1 MSQAVIGNLQVRM
14 GLDSAEFANGV
25 RSVQGSLAT
34 LGSSL
39 KAFATATAAVT
50 VFQQAVTALRDV
62 ADLGDVADAIG
73 VTAEQLQVYQR
84 MALASGAS
92 SEVMMR
98 GLQSIAEQSVDTKS
112 KLAELFAANNMTL
125 AGKEMNQ
132 IILEFMT
139 LLENARTP
147 AEQLAIATEVL
158 GTKVGRQLVEAL
170 RVGAS
175 GWDTEFGNM
184 RQSGNY
190 LAEESVKDAAKIE
203 QAYNQAAANI
213 QTVWQRMVVA
223 ITSGFMKG
231 GGYAV
236 SPELRAQFQQFADA
250 RDGVTTAPGKGDLFT
265 GKGDL
270 PSNINSRNGYSIGGG
285 GTANPFGGGGGGKT
299 GKPGGIA
306 APGSLDDIY
315 GPGMADSLNETKKS
329 FDELWS
335 EMESG
340 IPTTNLVAESFQN
353 IADTISNTLGYA
365 LEGLISGTMS
375 VKDAFK
381 SMAQSISQQ
390 LSQLAAEL
398 IKSSILKF
406 IGIAAGGMGGFT
418 VGGMSFGGFYANGG
432 HLGSGQWGIAGENGP
447 EIIRG
452 PANIVPMDQMG
463 SASPQMNVT
472 VINNSQASVN
482 TRQNQNGSLEVL
494 IEDMIADKLT
504 RGGNKIDTALARG
517 YGLRRAGR

>member
-39 KAFATATAAVT
+39 RTFATATAAIT

-62 ADLGDVADAIG
+62 ADLGDVAEAIG
-73 VTAEQLQVYQR
+73 LTAEQIQVYQK

-92 SEVMMR
+92 SDVMMR
-98 GLQSIAEQSVDTKS
+98 GLQSIAEQSVDTSS
-112 KLAELFAANNMTL
+112 KLSQLFTANGLVL

-139 LLENARTP
+139 LLQNAKTP
-147 AEQLAIATEVL
+147 AEQLAIATGVL
-158 GTKVGRQLVEAL
+158 GDKVGRQLVESL
-170 RVGAS
+170 RSGAS
-175 GWDTEFGNM
+175 GWNEAFNGMVADGW
-184 RQSGNY
+184 Y
-190 LAEESVKDAAKIE
+190 LTNEQVKAAQAIE
-203 QAYNQAAANI
+203 TKYNQVLSNLSSAWRIFVVQVAEGMAAVANPDMGSSANKF
-213 QTVWQRMVVA
+213 RYNFGLGVA
-223 ITSGFMKG
+223 KG
-231 GGYAV
+231 VPSNAG
-236 SPELRAQFQQFADA
+236 S
-250 RDGVTTAPGKGDLFT
+250 TAAMG

-270 PSNINSRNGYSIGGG
+270 PGNINPGSGYSVNKP
-285 GTANPFGGGGGGKT
+285 TANPFNGISAP
-299 GKPGGIA
+299 KPSLVPKIE
-306 APGSLDDIY
+306 PGTIEDIY
-315 GPGMADSLNETKKS
+315 GAGEAVTRLQDTIVEA
-329 FDELWS
+329 
-335 EMESG
+335 
-340 IPTTNLVAESFQN
+340 IPQSDALAESFQN
-353 IADTISNTLGYA
+353 IADTITDTLGYA
-365 LEGLISGTMS
+365 LTGLINGTMS

-398 IKSSILKF
+398 IKSSIFKLLS
-406 IGIAAGGMGGFT
+406 IAAGGMGGVT
-418 VGGMSFGGFYANGG
+418 VGGMSFGGFYARGG

-452 PANIVPMDQMG
+452 PANILPMDQMG

-472 VINNSQASVN
+472 VINNSQSSVN
-482 TRQNQNGSLEVL
+482 TRQNQNGSLEVI